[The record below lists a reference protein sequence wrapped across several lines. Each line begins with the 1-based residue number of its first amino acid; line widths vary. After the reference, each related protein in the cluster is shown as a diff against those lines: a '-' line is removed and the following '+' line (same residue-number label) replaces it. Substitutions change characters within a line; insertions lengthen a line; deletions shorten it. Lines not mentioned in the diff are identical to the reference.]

1 MKSEATADIDN
12 MTLRACLLDLNLKK
26 MIPQLLLGMKLQ
38 NKRCS
43 CVMQAVSSYIM
54 AWPDLF
60 GHLRF
65 SFKSPTY
72 ALHSRT
78 MHSFDDLCKT
88 LAKAM
93 RIGESIVKDG
103 TIGGWA
109 KHSPGAS
116 SKSTL
121 ILCCS

>member
-1 MKSEATADIDN
+1 
-12 MTLRACLLDLNLKK
+12 
-26 MIPQLLLGMKLQ
+26 
-38 NKRCS
+38 
-43 CVMQAVSSYIM
+43 MQAVSSYIM
-54 AWPDLF
+54 AVPDLFGPFDLF

-88 LAKAM
+88 LAGAM

-103 TIGGWA
+103 TIAGWA

>member
-1 MKSEATADIDN
+1 MCNVVHYS
-12 MTLRACLLDLNLKK
+12 
-26 MIPQLLLGMKLQ
+26 G
-38 NKRCS
+38 
-43 CVMQAVSSYIM
+43 AV
-54 AWPDLF
+54 ADLF

-103 TIGGWA
+103 TIGDGQNI
-109 KHSPGAS
+109 HRRAS

>member
-1 MKSEATADIDN
+1 
-12 MTLRACLLDLNLKK
+12 
-26 MIPQLLLGMKLQ
+26 
-38 NKRCS
+38 
-43 CVMQAVSSYIM
+43 MQAVSSYIM
-54 AWPDLF
+54 VWPDLF

-88 LAKAM
+88 LARAM

-109 KHSPGAS
+109 KHSPGGVQ
-116 SKSTL
+116 
-121 ILCCS
+121 

>member
-1 MKSEATADIDN
+1 
-12 MTLRACLLDLNLKK
+12 
-26 MIPQLLLGMKLQ
+26 
-38 NKRCS
+38 
-43 CVMQAVSSYIM
+43 MQALAVSSYII
-54 AWPDLF
+54 AVPDLFGLFDLF

-93 RIGESIVKDG
+93 RIGESIVKGG
-103 TIGGWA
+103 TIGGDGQNI
-109 KHSPGAS
+109 HRGSS